1 MIVRGNKQWR
11 TADPRLPCRVALLIR
26 SRLARLPS
34 CDRFPLSPGAT
45 MIPRINFITSSAVI
59 AALCTTACG
68 DGSTS
73 PTQAVPPSIPRFSGG
88 SSGGG
93 GGGTP
98 APSPT
103 SVVGYSN
110 LGASDSVSTLIG
122 WGLIGLL
129 QTPAGFFA
137 DVAERFAPTTS
148 GTIASIRLAVQ
159 QTGTGGNGGYSVLV
173 YADNSSAPD
182 STSCSTGAC
191 QGTTLGTLIGTF
203 QGRTIRQVFG
213 ATTAGLSTIAV
224 SNGPRLQAGPNF
236 WIKVCRHRRRGSRG
250 A

>member
-1 MIVRGNKQWR
+1 MI
-11 TADPRLPCRVALLIR
+11 
-26 SRLARLPS
+26 S
-34 CDRFPLSPGAT
+34 
-45 MIPRINFITSSAVI
+45 RINFITSSAVI

-110 LGASDSVSTLIG
+110 LGASDSVSTFIG

-236 WIKVCRHRRRGSRG
+236 WIKVVPSSQTRLTWCLNTRAVVGEQFYEDPYTPQLSSMDAGGSQG
-250 A
+250 AFEVRVNP